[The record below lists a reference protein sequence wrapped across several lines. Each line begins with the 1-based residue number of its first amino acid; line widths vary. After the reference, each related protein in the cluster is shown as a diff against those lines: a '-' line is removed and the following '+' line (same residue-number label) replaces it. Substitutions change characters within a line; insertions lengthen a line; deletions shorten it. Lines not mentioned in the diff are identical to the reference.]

1 MYGLIALNF
10 IIPFVMVF
18 VGYILKK
25 HPVKDMTSGNGYNTP
40 TSRKSQEHWDYAQS
54 IAPNIFIGIGKTL
67 GLVEI
72 VLCISLLLLNI
83 STQTT
88 VFAGVVVGIIFLIF
102 GFYKTETG
110 ITNNTQHD
118 TTKKRSHKS
127 GSSCY
132 FRGMRGYI
140 SISKSSGFRRLP
152 GTAIFL

>member
-72 VLCISLLLLNI
+72 VLCISLSRFMWSMLPSGL
-83 STQTT
+83 
-88 VFAGVVVGIIFLIF
+88 
-102 GFYKTETG
+102 
-110 ITNNTQHD
+110 
-118 TTKKRSHKS
+118 RSHGNS
-127 GSSCY
+127 LPPPIGTSWTPIMPLSV
-132 FRGMRGYI
+132 I
-140 SISKSSGFRRLP
+140 SRCI
-152 GTAIFL
+152 

>member
-110 ITNNTQHD
+110 IT
-118 TTKKRSHKS
+118 
-127 GSSCY
+127 
-132 FRGMRGYI
+132 
-140 SISKSSGFRRLP
+140 SKSTHNRRERP
-152 GTAIFL
+152 VYGHRGGSRGRFYYRITTFEERPWDARDPH

>member
-102 GFYKTETG
+102 GFVKKVFFNRRTVIDNIFFLFRQVTE
-110 ITNNTQHD
+110 
-118 TTKKRSHKS
+118 R
-127 GSSCY
+127 
-132 FRGMRGYI
+132 YI
-140 SISKSSGFRRLP
+140 CTHPHL
-152 GTAIFL
+152 TANVRH

>member
-88 VFAGVVVGIIFLIF
+88 VFAGVVVGIIFLILDF
-102 GFYKTETG
+102 IKQKLELQVNLRTKTFKLL
-110 ITNNTQHD
+110 D
-118 TTKKRSHKS
+118 SFP
-127 GSSCY
+127 SS
-132 FRGMRGYI
+132 
-140 SISKSSGFRRLP
+140 SQPDPNLQN
-152 GTAIFL
+152 